1 MGALSATWDKKYRE
15 PFMPLIPDIKH
26 VPPDNSAKIGEAIT
40 EKTAAVL
47 LEPVRGEGGIRVPPD
62 GYLQEVREI
71 CNRRGVLLILDEVQ
85 SSFGRT
91 GKLFGC
97 ENWLVTPDIMCLAK
111 PFAGGLPIGIT
122 VATENIMSAFK
133 VGEHSTT
140 FSGSPLVCAA
150 GCAAIDALV
159 EEKLAEKAASNGKY
173 FKAQLEE
180 LMAKY
185 RIIKEVRGLGL
196 MLGIELR
203 YDVYGVLSKALNKGV
218 LVIDA
223 GKTVVRLLPP
233 LVITKPQIDR
243 AITALDAA
251 LGEEENERANSS
263 TVLN

>member
-1 MGALSATWDKKYRE
+1 
-15 PFMPLIPDIKH
+15 
-26 VPPDNSAKIGEAIT
+26 
-40 EKTAAVL
+40 
-47 LEPVRGEGGIRVPPD
+47 
-62 GYLQEVREI
+62 
-71 CNRRGVLLILDEVQ
+71 LILDEVQ

-97 ENWLVTPDIMCLAK
+97 ENWGVTPDIMCLAK

-122 VATENIMSAFK
+122 VAKENIMSAFK

-150 GCAAIDALV
+150 GSAAIDVLV

-180 LMAKY
+180 LASKY

-196 MLGIELR
+196 MLGMELR
-203 YDVYGVLSKALNKGV
+203 YDVYGVLAKTLNKGV

-223 GKTVVRLLPP
+223 GRTVVRLLPP
-233 LVITKPQIDR
+233 LVINKPQIDR

-251 LGEEENERANSS
+251 LGDEENERASS
-263 TVLN
+263 SPVPN